1 MTKIQKLAWIYS
13 VLFVLVTASGY
24 VPAFNDADGNLFGL
38 FSLQLHDDLLH
49 LASGLWAAIAAWR
62 SERASIQ
69 YFKIFGVV
77 YGLDGI
83 LGLITGLGYLDL
95 GIFLKDLPNLDFMT
109 RVLTNL
115 PHILIGG
122 SAALIGFFGPKSTPK
137 A

>member
-95 GIFLKDLPNLDFMT
+95 GIFLKDMPNLDFIT

-122 SAALIGFFGPKSTPK
+122 SSALIGFFGPRSTPK